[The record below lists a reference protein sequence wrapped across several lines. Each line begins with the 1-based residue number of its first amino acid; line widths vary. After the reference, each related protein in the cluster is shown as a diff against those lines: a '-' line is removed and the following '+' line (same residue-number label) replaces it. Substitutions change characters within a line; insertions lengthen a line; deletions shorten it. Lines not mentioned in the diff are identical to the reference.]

1 MGIIAEKN
9 EFGNI
14 KILTE
19 TGEVLLDVAEN
30 GRERPWKQH
39 KMNNEKITELFQKAL
54 RVEPTII
61 TNKGLERLADCASTV
76 VFARD
81 AEQRLRLERANFCRA
96 RLCPMCNWRKS
107 LKLFSQMSKIAAVF
121 LAQRQ
126 SARFLF
132 VTLTVPNCTADD
144 LGKTINSMNK
154 AFAYLT
160 SPNQTFALAK
170 KFKANLLG
178 YMRAIEVTYNQ
189 QSDSYHPH
197 IHCLFGVKAQYFTNG
212 YIKKSEWQHIWTK
225 AIKSD
230 MELIVHVET
239 VKNTT
244 AKAVAEIA
252 KYPTKSTDLFK
263 IKDEKQC
270 IAALIVLQKT
280 LRNRRLTTFGGE
292 FLKIKQQLG
301 LDDVDS
307 DEADLIHVD
316 DESETF
322 QPIERVL
329 YKWHIRVGAYIC

>member
-1 MGIIAEKN
+1 MCIIAEKN
-9 EFGNI
+9 EVGNI
-14 KILTE
+14 QIQIG
-19 TGEVLLDVAEN
+19 TGEILLDVAEN

-39 KMNNEKITELFQKAL
+39 KMSNEKMAELFRKAL
-54 RVEPTII
+54 EIEPTII
-61 TNKGLERLADCASTV
+61 TNKGLERLEDCASTV

-81 AEQRLRLERANFCRA
+81 ERQKLRLERANFCRA

-107 LKLFSQMSKIAAVF
+107 LKLFSQMSKISAVF
-121 LAQRQ
+121 IAQQQ
-126 SARFLF
+126 SVRFIF
-132 VTLTVPNCTADD
+132 MTLTVPNCSASD
-144 LGKTINSMNK
+144 LGEMLNSMNN

-160 SPNQTFALAK
+160 NPNKTFAPAK
-170 KFKANLLG
+170 KFKASLLG

-197 IHCLFGVKAQYFTNG
+197 IHCLLGVKTQYFTKG

-230 MELIVHVET
+230 IELIVHVET

-270 IAALIVLQKT
+270 INALIVLQKT
-280 LRNRRLTTFGGE
+280 LKNRRLTTFGGD

-307 DEADLIHVD
+307 DKADLVHTD
-316 DESETF
+316 DEAEMF

-329 YKWHIRVGAYIC
+329 YKWHAKVGAYIC